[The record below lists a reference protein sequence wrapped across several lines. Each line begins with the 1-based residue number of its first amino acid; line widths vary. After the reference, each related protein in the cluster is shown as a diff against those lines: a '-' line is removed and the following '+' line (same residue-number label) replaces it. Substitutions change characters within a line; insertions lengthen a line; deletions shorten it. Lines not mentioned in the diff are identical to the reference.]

1 MRAAPWRP
9 QGLARHNA
17 AKAVRLTSN
26 RGAASNVIGQQHVRK
41 SSNTAGHQSAGK
53 WLVSSLF
60 FVGLAAWV
68 LSGCSSA
75 HYRRS
80 ADQETYRVLQR
91 VERQIFGKTN
101 QFSIDTPYSARK
113 PEGILPKELIEDRLQ
128 TNRRVLSLAGAL
140 DLAVTRSRRYQ
151 TEKERLY
158 LTALTLTG
166 ERHAFRPQFLAGTTA
181 NFERT
186 TTGDQI
192 GSVNSSLSVG
202 QLLKSGGQLGLN
214 LANDLLRYYTGD
226 PRRSAISTI
235 SVNLAQPLLRGF
247 GRNNPAVEALTQAER
262 NVVYAVRSY
271 SFFQN
276 QFALEIVNDYFDLLT
291 RKDVVRNQYTNYLHR
306 VENTLRLEARQDRET
321 RPGVDQARQS
331 DLGAKNAYVNAVAG
345 YFNALDQFK
354 IKLGLALGERLYLD
368 DRTLA
373 ELQQIGLVPV
383 ALPREGAYRLA
394 VEKQLPILNAIDQF
408 EDSKRKIRVAR
419 DRLRPDLNLLAD
431 ASLDSDRPTDYTKF
445 DPNLWRGN
453 VGLELNLPLDRLSE
467 RNAYRSSLVTFESEL
482 RNLTLTLDNLRSSID
497 RGLRTLEQLY
507 QNYVIQ
513 TNALA
518 LADSR
523 VDSTMMLQQAGRAEV
538 RDVLDAQDSQ
548 IAAQNAV
555 TGALVDYQLARLQL
569 MLDLGTLETEAD
581 KFWLQDHLSAY
592 FKQSVAAAESPELPR
607 GHLIP
612 PDELFNE

>member
-262 NVVYAVRSY
+262 NVVYAVRNY